1 MTLGL
6 VFSAIV
12 YRRLGH
18 DFSILSPMAD
28 TRTTTHHTAKRRQFF
43 RMRLN
48 VRMVVVFALLF
59 TLVQVCVLFL
69 VNQVGTRYARERSI
83 HDLEVGERVFAQLLD
98 QKRQSLIQAAEVVS
112 KDFAFRKAVTMLDK
126 AAISSVLRDQGAR
139 INANVVMLVSP
150 DNRLLADSTGW
161 YANRKAFSRPAL
173 VTIAKSRGRAS
184 AILRI
189 NDHLYQVV
197 VVPVLAPDPIAWL
210 AMGFIVDKPL
220 LIKLSQLTG
229 LEVSFLGRPSNG
241 ARTVLA
247 TTLTPDVLEEQF
259 KRWPEGPDH
268 GRTVLYQGGYDTIIS
283 SLAQAGGDPI
293 DVALQ
298 RSVSDGLQQLKE
310 LESIIALVAVAS
322 ILACILG
329 SLVLARRVTQPIA
342 TLNRLA
348 NRAREGD
355 YSSRTGMRRHDEIG
369 ELSASFDYMLDSI
382 ETRQSEILRLA
393 YHDTIT
399 GLANRTL
406 FNVKLQEAVER
417 YVKSKVPVAVL
428 LMDLDR
434 FKSIN
439 DTLGHHSGDL
449 VLKEVSRRLNWSV
462 CGSDMVG
469 RIGGDEFA
477 ILVTGDL
484 DRARTAGHLV
494 QGLLEQPIHL
504 EGRPIDVGL
513 SIGIAHCPTHGDEPG
528 LLLRRADIAMYAA
541 KRDASGM
548 AVYDSSHDQ
557 FRTEHLSLL
566 SDLRRAV
573 AEDELV
579 LHFQPK
585 LDLQHNRIVGV
596 EALVRWQ
603 HPERGL
609 LPPSEFLPFAEQ
621 TGTITHLTN
630 WVVENTL
637 RQCGAWRAAGLSL
650 HVSLNVSS
658 RDLLERDLPDRL
670 VMTACMYGVPPACV
684 VIEVTESA
692 LMEDPGRAQQ
702 TLLEL
707 KQQNFRIA
715 IDDYGTGYSS
725 LAYLQRL
732 DCDEL
737 KLDRSFVMG
746 VAMRAR
752 DAAIVRSTVDLG
764 HSLGL
769 TVVAEGVES
778 QAVIQKLRELGCDV
792 AQGFEISRPMSASA
806 FCQWLSTCPWDTTD
820 AHTVTHL
827 PRAHKKA
834 V

>member
-1 MTLGL
+1 M
-6 VFSAIV
+6 
-12 YRRLGH
+12 
-18 DFSILSPMAD
+18 
-28 TRTTTHHTAKRRQFF
+28 
-43 RMRLN
+43 
-48 VRMVVVFALLF
+48 RMVVVFALLF
-59 TLVQVCVLFL
+59 TLVQVSVLFL
-69 VNQVGTRYARERSI
+69 VNQVGTRYARDRSI

-112 KDFAFRKAVTMLDK
+112 KDFAFRKAVATLDG
-126 AAISSVLRDQGAR
+126 ATISSVLREQGAR
-139 INANVVMLVSP
+139 VNANVVMLVSP
-150 DNRLLADSTGW
+150 DNRLLADSIGRD
-161 YANRKAFSRPAL
+161 ANGKAFPHPAL
-173 VTIAKSRGRAS
+173 ISIAKSRGHAS

-189 NDHLYQVV
+189 DDYLYQVV
-197 VVPVLAPDPIAWL
+197 VVPVLAPEPIAWV
-210 AMGFIVDKPL
+210 AMGFIVDRPL

-229 LEVSFLGRPSNG
+229 LEVSFLSRAGNG
-241 ARTVLA
+241 GRTVLA
-247 TTLTPDVLEEQF
+247 TTLPADVLKEQF
-259 KRWPEGPDH
+259 GRWPEDPDH

-283 SLAQAGGDPI
+283 SLAQAGGDPV

-298 RSVSDGLQQLKE
+298 RSVADGLQQLEE
-310 LESIIALVAVAS
+310 LESIIALLAVAS

-355 YSSRTGMRRHDEIG
+355 YSSRTGMRRDDEIG

-382 ETRQSEILRLA
+382 ETRESEILRLA

-406 FNVKLQEAVER
+406 FNIKLQEAVDR
-417 YVKSKVPVAVL
+417 YIKRKVPVAVL

-449 VLKEVSRRLNWSV
+449 VLQEVSQRLSRSV
-462 CGSDMVG
+462 SGTDLVG

-484 DRARTAGHLV
+484 NRARAAGHMV

-541 KRDASGM
+541 KRDISGM
-548 AVYDSSHDQ
+548 AVYESCHDQ

-585 LDLQHNRIVGV
+585 LDLRRNQIVGV

-621 TGTITHLTN
+621 TGTITHLTS
-630 WVVENTL
+630 WVAENTL
-637 RQCGAWRAAGLSL
+637 RQCGEWRAAGLSL

-670 VMTACMYGVPPACV
+670 GAAARQHGVPPACV

-692 LMEDPGRAQQ
+692 LMEDPQRAQQ

-707 KQQNFRIA
+707 KQQRFRIA

-732 DCDEL
+732 HCDEL
-737 KLDRSFVMG
+737 KLDRSFVMD
-746 VAMRAR
+746 VAIRAK

-778 QAVIQKLRELGCDV
+778 EAVIQKLRELGCDI
-792 AQGFEISRPMSASA
+792 AQGFEISRPIPASA
-806 FCQWLSTCPWDTTD
+806 FSEWLSACPWNTPNP
-820 AHTVTHL
+820 HTVTHL
-827 PRAHKKA
+827 PNAHMKA

>member
-1 MTLGL
+1 MT
-6 VFSAIV
+6 
-12 YRRLGH
+12 
-18 DFSILSPMAD
+18 DNP
-28 TRTTTHHTAKRRQFF
+28 TTAGQPAKRWRL
-43 RMRLN
+43 RSMRLS
-48 VRMVVVFALLF
+48 VRMALVFALLF
-59 TLVQVCVLFL
+59 TLVQASVLLL
-69 VNQVGTRYARERSI
+69 VNQVGTRYARERGV

-98 QKRQSLIQAAEVVS
+98 QNRQSLIQAAEVVS
-112 KDFAFRKAVTMLDK
+112 KDFAFRKAVATVDD
-126 AAISSVLRDQGAR
+126 ATISSVLRNHGSR

-150 DNRLLADSTGW
+150 DNRLLADSLGRGG
-161 YANRKAFSRPAL
+161 NGQAFPRPGL
-173 VTIAKSRGRAS
+173 ITIAKSRGRAS
-184 AILRI
+184 AILRM
-189 NDHLYQVV
+189 NDGLYQVV
-197 VVPVLAPDPIAWL
+197 IVPVLAPDVVAWV
-210 AMGFIVDKPL
+210 AIGFVVDKAL
-220 LIKLSQLTG
+220 LHKLSQLTG
-229 LEVSFLGRPSNG
+229 LQVSFLGRTRDG
-241 ARTVLA
+241 RRIVLA
-247 TTLTPDVLEEQF
+247 TTHPANILSQQLAQWPVL
-259 KRWPEGPDH
+259 PEH
-268 GRTVLYQGGYDTIIS
+268 GRMLVHQNDYDTIVS
-283 SLAQAGGDPI
+283 SWVQAGGDPI
-293 DVALQ
+293 EIVLQ
-298 RSVSDGLQQLKE
+298 RSVADGLEQFEELKS
-310 LESIIALVAVAS
+310 LIGMLTAAS

-329 SLVLARRVTQPIA
+329 SLILARRVTEPIE
-342 TLNRLA
+342 TLSRLA
-348 NRAREGD
+348 NGAREGD
-355 YSSRTGMRRHDEIG
+355 YSSRTGMQRHDEIG
-369 ELSASFDYMLDSI
+369 ELSASFDYMLESI

-393 YHDTIT
+393 YHDTVT

-406 FNVKLQEAVER
+406 FNIKLKEAVER
-417 YVKSKVPVAVL
+417 YVRTNAPVAVL

-449 VLKEVSRRLNWSV
+449 VLQEVSQRLSKSV
-462 CGSDMVG
+462 SGPDIVG

-477 ILVTGDL
+477 IIVTGDL
-484 DRARTAGHLV
+484 ARAWAAGRMV
-494 QGLLEQPIHL
+494 QGLLEPPIQL

-513 SIGIAHCPTHGDEPG
+513 SIGIAHCPTHGDDPG

-541 KRDASGM
+541 KRDISGM
-548 AVYDSSHDQ
+548 AVYESCHDQ

-573 AEDELV
+573 AEDELL

-585 LDLQHNRIVGV
+585 LDLRRNQIVGV
-596 EALVRWQ
+596 EALIRWQ

-621 TGTITHLTN
+621 TGTIIHLTS

-670 VMTACMYGVPPACV
+670 VAAALRHGVPPACV

-692 LMEDPGRAQQ
+692 LMEDPQRAQQ

-707 KQQNFRIA
+707 KQQRFRIA

-732 DCDEL
+732 HCDEL
-737 KLDRSFVMG
+737 KLDRSFVMD
-746 VAMRAR
+746 VAVRDK

-778 QAVIQKLRELGCDV
+778 QAVIHKLRELGCDI
-792 AQGFEISRPMSASA
+792 AQGFEISRPIPASA
-806 FCQWLSTCPWDTTD
+806 FADWLAACPWNTPN
-820 AHTVTHL
+820 ARTVTQ
-827 PRAHKKA
+827 RASAHMKA

>member
-1 MTLGL
+1 
-6 VFSAIV
+6 
-12 YRRLGH
+12 
-18 DFSILSPMAD
+18 MAD
-28 TRTTTHHTAKRRQFF
+28 TQATTDFPTKRRLSF
-43 RMRLN
+43 RMGLN
-48 VRMVVVFALLF
+48 MRMVVVLALLF
-59 TLVQVCVLFL
+59 TLVQVSVLFL

-98 QKRQSLIQAAEVVS
+98 QKSQSLIQTAQVVS
-112 KDFAFRKAVTMLDK
+112 NDFAFRKAVATLDD
-126 AAISSVLRDQGAR
+126 ATISTVLRDQGAP

-150 DNRLLADSTGW
+150 DGRVLADSIGGD
-161 YANRKAFSRPAL
+161 AIGSAFPRPAL
-173 VTIAKSRGRAS
+173 ISIAKSRGRAS

-189 NDHLYQVV
+189 NDHLYQFV

-210 AMGFIVDKPL
+210 ALGFIVDTPL
-220 LIKLSQLTG
+220 LNKLSQLTG
-229 LEVSFLGRPSNG
+229 LEVSFLGRLNNG
-241 ARTVLA
+241 GRTVLA
-247 TTLTPDVLEEQF
+247 TTLPTDVLNEQF
-259 KRWPEGPDH
+259 KRWPERQGH
-268 GRTVLYQGGYDTIIS
+268 GRTVLYQGGYDTIIT

-293 DVALQ
+293 DVVLQ
-298 RSVSDGLQQLKE
+298 RSVVDGLQQLGE
-310 LESIIALVAVAS
+310 LESIIALLTVAS

-348 NRAREGD
+348 NRARDGD
-355 YSSRTGMRRHDEIG
+355 YSSRTGMRRNDEIG
-369 ELSASFDYMLDSI
+369 ELSSSFDYMLDSI

-399 GLANRTL
+399 GLANRAF
-406 FNVKLQEAVER
+406 FNIKLEEAVDR
-417 YVKSKVPVAVL
+417 YIRTKTPVAVL

-449 VLKEVSRRLNWSV
+449 VLQEVSQRLSRSV
-462 CGSDMVG
+462 GETDIVG

-477 ILVTGDL
+477 ILVSGDL
-484 DRARTAGHLV
+484 DRARAAGQTV
-494 QGLLEQPIHL
+494 QALLEQPIHL
-504 EGRPIDVGL
+504 EGRPIDVGS

-541 KRDASGM
+541 KRDISGL
-548 AVYDSSHDQ
+548 AVYESCHDQ

-573 AEDELV
+573 ADDELV

-585 LDLQHNRIVGV
+585 LDLRRNQIVGV

-621 TGTITHLTN
+621 TGIVTHLTA
-630 WVVENTL
+630 WVAENTM
-637 RQCGAWRAAGLSL
+637 RQLGIWRAAGLSL
-650 HVSLNVSS
+650 HVSMNVSS
-658 RDLLERDLPDRL
+658 RDLMERELPDRL
-670 VMTACMYGVPPACV
+670 VAAALRHGVPPACV

-692 LMEDPGRAQQ
+692 LMEDPKRAQQ
-702 TLLEL
+702 TLLDL
-707 KQQNFRIA
+707 KQQRFRIA

-732 DCDEL
+732 HCDEL
-737 KLDRSFVMG
+737 KLDRSFVMD
-746 VAMRAR
+746 VAMRTR

-792 AQGFEISRPMSASA
+792 AQGFEISRPVPAPA
-806 FCQWLSTCPWDTTD
+806 FFQWLAACPWHTP
-820 AHTVTHL
+820 AAQTVTHL
-827 PRAHKKA
+827 SNARAKA